1 MNDSGKE
8 PTVADDD
15 AVADTQHAAHL
26 AVLRNAAAHDW
37 VTVHRSLLKVYRD
50 ARRGDEPAVLP
61 LVHYPES
68 MVASAAL
75 YAGVEVYRRWEELK
89 PIAERFALGDERDDT
104 EMPVQSTAIW
114 LISRHDRSAPAVAR
128 LLAIADDPAQ
138 PELVVVDV
146 WRALA
151 LAYGVEWTAEDLER
165 MAWEPDHPACRA
177 KRAEIRAAVAEAFPE
192 LRSSPEP

>member
-1 MNDSGKE
+1 MTPDR
-8 PTVADDD
+8 PTVPADDS
-15 AVADTQHAAHL
+15 HAAHL
-26 AVLRNAAAHDW
+26 AVLRDAAVHDR

-61 LVHYPES
+61 LVHHPAS

-89 PIAERFALGDERDDT
+89 PVAEQFALGDERDDT
-104 EMPVQSTAIW
+104 EMPVQSMAIW
-114 LISRHDRSAPAVAR
+114 LISRHDRSAPGVAR
-128 LLAIADDPAQ
+128 LLAIAAEPAQ
-138 PELVVVDV
+138 PELVVVGV

-151 LAYGVEWTAEDLER
+151 LAYDAGWTAEDLER
-165 MAWEPDHPACRA
+165 MTWEPDHPACRA

-192 LRSSPEP
+192 LGPGSAS